1 MGGREEHLKRVWHS
15 ESQSQQIHIC
25 LFIYN
30 QNNLN
35 LLADVTELRREHKFR
50 KQYDTSFV
58 RKAGRQNPNNQYNKS
73 FRTLLQNICHL
84 RKKQGHLL
92 TCPHLL
98 LRHFFGHSCLQTSIY
113 KLRQTLFGICSA
125 PEVFQGVF
133 ARSVRNC

>member
-1 MGGREEHLKRVWHS
+1 MGGREERLKRVWHS
-15 ESQSQQIHIC
+15 ESQPQQIHIC

-73 FRTLLQNICHL
+73 FRT
-84 RKKQGHLL
+84 
-92 TCPHLL
+92 
-98 LRHFFGHSCLQTSIY
+98 
-113 KLRQTLFGICSA
+113 
-125 PEVFQGVF
+125 
-133 ARSVRNC
+133 